1 MRFLIM
7 MTAVAVTM
15 TSLGCAAIHKS
26 EAIKMERVLAAAGFQ
41 VKLADTPEKLAKV
54 TAMTQRKIVPH
65 DKDGETYFV
74 YADALECVCVYAGN
88 AKAHQR
94 YQRLALQQRIANQ
107 AQQTAEMNQDAAMEW
122 NQWGAWGPWY

>member
-1 MRFLIM
+1 MKE
-7 MTAVAVTM
+7 TVA
-15 TSLGCAAIHKS
+15 LGLDQVKANQQQLGDEIRA
-26 EAIKMERVLAAAGFQ
+26 VLAAAGFQ

>member
-1 MRFLIM
+1 MRLFIVIA
-7 MTAVAVTM
+7 AVAA
-15 TSLGCAAIHKS
+15 TSLGCAAIQKS
-26 EAIKMERVLAAAGFQ
+26 EAIRTERVLAAAGFQ

-54 TAMTQRKIVPH
+54 KAMTQRKVLPH

-88 AKAHQR
+88 EKAHQR
-94 YQRLALQQRIANQ
+94 YQRLALQQRIAKQ